1 MWGAWT
7 AAWPLIRTDLD
18 LSYVEVGILLSL
30 PHVSRTVLEEL
41 TASVGGDRAFVLQ
54 LIEAYLSDSAAQ
66 LEVIESAPE
75 VRSMT
80 SQARAAKLS
89 RTINTTAADVRSAPT
104 GQSLRPVP
112 EARPCVTADL
122 PEVRR
127 NLHAPP
133 SITLLARTR
142 WRRPH
147 SQYYAAG
154 SESSRVFAPH
164 GVDQSRAACPDYEPL
179 AGRRSTARIHR

>member
-1 MWGAWT
+1 MTTIGAT
-7 AAWPLIRTDLD
+7 EGNIIATIIVTHTPRNSGKVIDAAGPASAIPMLSAWPIPGPR
-18 LSYVEVGILLSL
+18 
-30 PHVSRTVLEEL
+30 
-41 TASVGGDRAFVLQ
+41 
-54 LIEAYLSDSAAQ
+54 

-75 VRSMT
+75 VRGMT

-104 GQSLRPVP
+104 GQSPRPVP

-154 SESSRVFAPH
+154 SESSRVFAP
-164 GVDQSRAACPDYEPL
+164 
-179 AGRRSTARIHR
+179 